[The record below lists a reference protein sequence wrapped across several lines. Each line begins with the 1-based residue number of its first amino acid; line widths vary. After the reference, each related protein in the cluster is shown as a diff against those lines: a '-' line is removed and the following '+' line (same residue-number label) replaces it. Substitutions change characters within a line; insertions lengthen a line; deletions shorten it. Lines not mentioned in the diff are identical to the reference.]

1 VQLKDVWLLFGG
13 FYANNMRLYRT
24 DVG

>member
-1 VQLKDVWLLFGG
+1 VWLLFGG